1 VRKIAGKYPTTSDLV
16 LDAVASPLGLTVS
29 EVGLIRLISSRLAVL
44 TAARVLV
51 ALTELKL

>member
-1 VRKIAGKYPTTSDLV
+1 MRRIAGKYPTTSDLV
-16 LDAVASPLGLTVS
+16 LDAVASPLGLSDVC
-29 EVGLIRLISSRLAVL
+29 LIRVISSRLAVL